1 MNYHHHVRT
10 MFGTSRI
17 DTNRMHS
24 VRITTTELSLLI
36 RAMDRDIVEAE
47 CEGRMVAADLLAW
60 RVAAL
65 REAAR

>member
-1 MNYHHHVRT
+1 MNHYHHVRT

-17 DTNRMHS
+17 DTDRMHS

-47 CEGRMVAADLLAW
+47 REGRMVAADSLAW
-60 RVAAL
+60 RIAAL